1 MQQKEA
7 PVFFCLQE
15 RKDCDRLQETAR
27 PTDSIRKQKGESSM
41 PVIYHA
47 AGATFHLYNPYYSY
61 LIKLLPD
68 GTPGQLYFGAPLRDR
83 EEFDHLLEL
92 RNRPLQVNCSPQ
104 WDCFSLD
111 SVKLEYPCAGTTDFR
126 RTALEAALPDGSRT
140 LEPRYLRHEITPGK
154 PKLPGLPA
162 TYVEG
167 EEEADTLTLTLL
179 DEPTGLLVHLRYTV
193 FARHAALARSVTLE
207 NTGAAPL
214 TLTRAMSLSLDL
226 PDGDYQWMELM
237 GGWGKERT
245 PVVRDLAAGVTSIE
259 SVQGCSSA
267 QENPF
272 VILKRKETTEFS
284 GEALGLSL
292 VYSGNFLLQA
302 QVDSWNAARL
312 MGGIHPEGFGWVLYP
327 EKSFTTPEAVLAY
340 TQSGLNDLSQTYHTL
355 YRSRLARGEWRDK
368 PRPVLLNGWE
378 AAYMDFDH
386 RRMLQLAQSAAKLG
400 VELFVL
406 DDGWFGH
413 HRDDDRSGLGDWF
426 ANLQKLPGGIARL
439 AGEVHDLGML
449 FGLWFEPE
457 MVNEDSDLYRA
468 HPDWVIQTPGRQR
481 GVGRNQYVLDF
492 SRQEVVDN
500 LFAQMEQV
508 LAEGKVDYVKWDM
521 NRCITQPY
529 SAALPPHRQGEF
541 YHRYILGVYSL
552 YQRLIA
558 QFPHILFESCA
569 SGGNRFD
576 PGMLYYAPQAWCSDN
591 TDAIARLQIQYGT
604 SYCYPLSSMGS
615 HVSICPNHQVFRTT
629 PLSTRFGVA
638 AFGAFGYELD
648 VTALSQDQLEEI
660 KAQIAWFKQH
670 RSLLQFGD
678 FYRLQSP
685 FTGNVAGWMVV
696 SRDKTKA
703 IAGEYK
709 ILAQANAPYRRLKLA
724 GLNPDTLYAVNGEN
738 PRYGDEL
745 MQAGLVTTDHLSG
758 WAGHPEPVQGDFSCK
773 LFLLEAQT

>member
-1 MQQKEA
+1 
-7 PVFFCLQE
+7 
-15 RKDCDRLQETAR
+15 
-27 PTDSIRKQKGESSM
+27 M
-41 PVIYHA
+41 PVLFHPESR
-47 AGATFHLYNPYYSY
+47 TFHLKNSYYSY
-61 LIKLLPD
+61 LMKILPD
-68 GTPGQLYFGAPLRDR
+68 GTPGQLYFGAPLIDR
-83 EEFDHLLEL
+83 EDFDHLLEL
-92 RNRPLQVNCSPQ
+92 RNRPMQVNCSPR

-140 LEPRYLRHEITPGK
+140 LEPRYLSHEMISGK

-162 TYVEG
+162 TYVEQDG
-167 EEEADTLTLTLL
+167 EADTLILTLL
-179 DEPTGLLVHLRYTV
+179 DQPTGLKVHLRYTV
-193 FARHAALARSVTLE
+193 FAGCAALARSVTLE

-214 TLTRAMSLSLDL
+214 TLTRAMSLALDL
-226 PDGDYQWMELM
+226 PDGEYQWMEFI

-245 PVVRDLAAGVTSIE
+245 PMLRDLAPGVTSVE

-302 QVDSWNAARL
+302 QVDSWGLTRL

-327 EKSFTTPEAVLAY
+327 GESFTTPEAVLAY
-340 TQSGLNDLSQTYHTL
+340 TRSGLNDLSQTYHRL
-355 YRSRLARGEWRDK
+355 YRTRLARGEWRDK

-378 AAYMDFDH
+378 AAYFDFDH
-386 RRMLQLAQSAAKLG
+386 NRMLDLAASAAQLG

-413 HRDDDRSGLGDWF
+413 DRNHDRASLGDWF
-426 ANLQKLPGGIARL
+426 PNLNKLPGGVARL
-439 AGEVHDLGML
+439 AGEIHQLGML

-457 MVNEDSDLYRA
+457 MVNQDSDLYRA
-468 HPDWVIQTPGRQR
+468 HPDWVIRTPGREP

-500 LFAQMEQV
+500 LFSQMEQV
-508 LAEGKVDYVKWDM
+508 LEEGKVDYVKWDM

-529 SAALPPHRQGEF
+529 SAALPSHRQGEF
-541 YHRYILGVYSL
+541 YHRYIVGVYSL
-552 YQRLIA
+552 YERLIA
-558 QFPHILFESCA
+558 RFPHILFESCS

-604 SYCYPLSSMGS
+604 SYCYPISSMGS
-615 HVSICPNHQVFRTT
+615 HVSVCPNHQVFRNT
-629 PLSTRFGVA
+629 PLETRFGVA
-638 AFGAFGYELD
+638 MFGAFGYELD
-648 VTALSQDQLEEI
+648 VTALPQDQREKI

-670 RSLLQFGD
+670 RSLLQQGA
-678 FYRLQSP
+678 FYRLKSP
-685 FTGNVAGWMVV
+685 FEGNLAGWMVV
-696 SRDKTKA
+696 SEDKTQA
-703 IAGEYK
+703 IAAEYK
-709 ILAQANAPYRRLKLA
+709 ILTQANAPCRRLKLA
-724 GLNPDTLYAVNGEN
+724 GLDPHIRYAVNGQN

-745 MQAGLVTTDHLSG
+745 MQAGLVTTDPSAGVDASG
-758 WAGHPEPVQGDFSCK
+758 DGFHQDFSCQI
-773 LFLLEAQT
+773 FLLEAVE